1 MKVGILK
8 QGLALGSEN
17 IALDVKMA
25 SRVITLMVSLG
36 SAEKIGKNS
45 GSSLSDLNGYFR
57 AKSGQ
62 GKSLRGEKK
71 FISALHVMLYPPLAA
86 P

>member
-45 GSSLSDLNGYFR
+45 GSSLSDLNGF
-57 AKSGQ
+57 
-62 GKSLRGEKK
+62 
-71 FISALHVMLYPPLAA
+71 F
-86 P
+86 

>member
-45 GSSLSDLNGYFR
+45 GSSLSDLNGYFW

-62 GKSLRGEKK
+62 GKSLRGEKNL
-71 FISALHVMLYPPLAA
+71 FRVYMSCYCPPLAA